1 MQDAREGL
9 LGRLFAYGAV
19 IRAKGVI
26 GNGSNSKEK
35 KFIIEIIQQLC
46 TLAKQ
51 KTFLR
56 EPVANLIIELARRV
70 NTSAL
75 MNTLLDIVVLSRK
88 IATQSMVYRQWYTA
102 DFSRS
107 YLPLY
112 VIKVV

>member
-35 KFIIEIIQQLC
+35 EFIIEIIQQLC